1 MWFYMGNYEPKLLEL
16 LGQRLVPRLKW
27 MGVSAHKHIEATMSA
42 LNRIQELYNLN
53 TNVVHVAGN

>member
-1 MWFYMGNYEPKLLEL
+1 MGNYEPKLLEL

-27 MGVSAHKHIEATMSA
+27 IGGPAHKHIEAAMSA